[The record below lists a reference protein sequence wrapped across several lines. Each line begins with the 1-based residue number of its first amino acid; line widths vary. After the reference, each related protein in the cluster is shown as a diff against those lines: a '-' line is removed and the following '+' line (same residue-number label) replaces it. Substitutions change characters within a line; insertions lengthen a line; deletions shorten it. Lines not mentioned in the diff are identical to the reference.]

1 MIRLTKNQILLLQ
14 KILIQKFGG
23 VHGVR
28 DENLFKSAI
37 ETPFQTF
44 GGQDLYPSLIE
55 KAARICFEN

>member
-23 VHGVR
+23 IDGIR
-28 DENLFKSAI
+28 DENLLESAI

-44 GGQDLYPSLIE
+44 GG
-55 KAARICFEN
+55 